1 MARQDGPGSFSEGN
15 TSSGLDAFGGAGASI
30 SDITS
35 GRSTVAGESISSS
48 GSSDDGGGQNRTSGV
63 VRDQQ
68 GNVRNP
74 YPNSFFSKI
83 FGADNVSYQNIIPQ
97 NTLNKLGGMAEQRF
111 NNPQMAVRG
120 GFGKL
125 FGGAEGEM
133 TTAGPRVGGTREQT
147 LGEGIAGLAL
157 GSIVPGAGM
166 LERAGRT
173 VYAPEGMLPEGYEQ
187 DQGGL
192 LESLLGGFGGAIQ
205 PEPGTVGRAAGQLKT
220 TASELL
226 DQARSGI
233 RSLFPDAQA
242 DSMVDSVS
250 RPAGSVPSL
259 NPRQRDAMSQN
270 MSQQVPTP
278 AQEVQ
283 TMNLSAI
290 KPSTQDRM
298 MAAMLSGI
306 DRASAAP
313 SAPSGLG
320 NPTATAKVYDLSDPG
335 VLAGMEQAGGGY
347 KVQDIQEQLDKGRTG
362 TFDSRTGKV
371 QLSVPGTAFG
381 LSYDLSKELGLSSGV
396 DIDSLLG
403 SIQDALADQG
413 TTSRRVTG
421 SGNFQQGPAFLK
433 GVGAQ

>member
-1 MARQDGPGSFSEGN
+1 
-15 TSSGLDAFGGAGASI
+15 
-30 SDITS
+30 
-35 GRSTVAGESISSS
+35 
-48 GSSDDGGGQNRTSGV
+48 
-63 VRDQQ
+63 
-68 GNVRNP
+68 
-74 YPNSFFSKI
+74 
-83 FGADNVSYQNIIPQ
+83 
-97 NTLNKLGGMAEQRF
+97 
-111 NNPQMAVRG
+111 
-120 GFGKL
+120 
-125 FGGAEGEM
+125 
-133 TTAGPRVGGTREQT
+133 
-147 LGEGIAGLAL
+147 
-157 GSIVPGAGM
+157 
-166 LERAGRT
+166 
-173 VYAPEGMLPEGYEQ
+173 
-187 DQGGL
+187 
-192 LESLLGGFGGAIQ
+192 
-205 PEPGTVGRAAGQLKT
+205 
-220 TASELL
+220 
-226 DQARSGI
+226 
-233 RSLFPDAQA
+233 
-242 DSMVDSVS
+242 
-250 RPAGSVPSL
+250 
-259 NPRQRDAMSQN
+259 MSQN